1 MNFTPRDQ
9 GLPSKIVS
17 PCHHRLRCVLILGLL
32 GACCLGREP
41 GLAASADPSARAVL
55 EAGFSLYA
63 KGGADLALDTWRK
76 GGLAETDTGKLANQN
91 AYLRQAERVVGNYRS
106 YEVVQAKRVG
116 ANSQILYLAINYQR
130 GAVYARFLLFRTERD
145 WVVQSMDFNLKPE
158 AVMPWLALES
168 AE

>member
-1 MNFTPRDQ
+1 
-9 GLPSKIVS
+9 L
-17 PCHHRLRCVLILGLL
+17 VLALGLL
-32 GACCLGREP
+32 AACWICRAP
-41 GLAASADPSARAVL
+41 MLAAPADASARGVL

-76 GGLAETDTGKLANQN
+76 GGLAEMDSSKLASQN
-91 AYLRQAERVVGNYRS
+91 AYLRQAERFMGNYRS
-106 YEVVQAKRVG
+106 YEAVQTKRVG
-116 ANSQILYLAINYQR
+116 ANSQVLYLAINYQR

>member
-1 MNFTPRDQ
+1 MNLTHRTQ
-9 GLPSKIVS
+9 GLPSKSMS
-17 PCHHRLRCVLILGLL
+17 PRHPLLRFILALGLL
-32 GACCLGREP
+32 GACCLGRAP
-41 GLAASADPSARAVL
+41 GQAAPADASARGVL

-76 GGLAETDTGKLANQN
+76 GGLAEMDSGKLASQN
-91 AYLRQAERVVGNYRS
+91 AYLRQAERAMGNYRS
-106 YEVVQAKRVG
+106 YEAVQTKRVG

-145 WVVQSMDFNLKPE
+145 WVVQSMDFSLKPE